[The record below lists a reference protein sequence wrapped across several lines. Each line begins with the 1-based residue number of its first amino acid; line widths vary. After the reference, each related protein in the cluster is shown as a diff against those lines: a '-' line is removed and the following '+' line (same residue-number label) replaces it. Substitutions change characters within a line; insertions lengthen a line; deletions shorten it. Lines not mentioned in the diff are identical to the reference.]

1 MQKKNSTT
9 VFLFAILKSSHISW
23 QTCPPWIVP
32 KLDTVQEIIKIYVM
46 AAVAKD
52 TEKVGHLKKK
62 KKNNK
67 KNKQKKPSIL
77 PETFVLDK

>member
-1 MQKKNSTT
+1 M
-9 VFLFAILKSSHISW
+9 
-23 QTCPPWIVP
+23 P
-32 KLDTVQEIIKIYVM
+32 KLDTVQEIMKIYVM

-62 KKNNK
+62 N
-67 KNKQKKPSIL
+67 SIL